1 MLEPRKEEIEAAK
14 KDLASITKQGFKFMA
29 SMDVTRNQL
38 KHVSAATIHLK
49 NTKSKI
55 GAKVRNLSY
64 KLLREKSKSEAMSV
78 AEEKAKSIV
87 SNLTQTLDKLK
98 SKTEAAKKEKD
109 LIINGEVAETKEE
122 IKKALL
128 EIKVSEERFQGA
140 MECAVRNLEW
150 ERGRLYLWAST
161 LVNLINYFYNII
173 LKLSFSYFYRMR
185 NKKKPGYIFK
195 FNSLTVLEFKNL

>member
-1 MLEPRKEEIEAAK
+1 MLEPTKEEIEAAK

-49 NTKSKI
+49 NKESKI

-64 KLLREKSKSEAMSV
+64 KLLRAKSKLEAVSA

-98 SKTEAAKKEKD
+98 SKIEAAKKEKD

-140 MECAVRNLEW
+140 M
-150 ERGRLYLWAST
+150 
-161 LVNLINYFYNII
+161 
-173 LKLSFSYFYRMR
+173 
-185 NKKKPGYIFK
+185 
-195 FNSLTVLEFKNL
+195 

>member
-1 MLEPRKEEIEAAK
+1 MRAKSKLEA
-14 KDLASITKQGFKFMA
+14 
-29 SMDVTRNQL
+29 
-38 KHVSAATIHLK
+38 VSA
-49 NTKSKI
+49 
-55 GAKVRNLSY
+55 
-64 KLLREKSKSEAMSV
+64 

-140 MECAVRNLEW
+140 MQELEAVKSSEALALEKLKILRENAMKERISNLTKPSSLIIISKFQYDYSRNQAGKANEIA
-150 ERGRLYLWAST
+150 EK
-161 LVNLINYFYNII
+161 V
-173 LKLSFSYFYRMR
+173 K
-185 NKKKPGYIFK
+185 
-195 FNSLTVLEFKNL
+195 